1 MKSHYQVLGVSR
13 KASPAE
19 MKKAYRKLALEWH
32 PDRHPGN
39 PEAEEKFKLI
49 VLAYEV
55 LSDPEKKKRYDLGF
69 DPDSGSFDPSTIDPT
84 LLDPEEFI
92 KTFAGLFGDYLDAR
106 IPGGFKSRVKRAA
119 RRVEDQK
126 KKDKKKP
133 KKPAAKK
140 QAKKKVECTVCGDE
154 KRVALRQGSFTVF
167 VSCRACAT
175 RKAG

>member
-106 IPGGFKSRVKRAA
+106 IPGGFKSRPRKRWNA
-119 RRVEDQK
+119 RCAGMKRGLPSGRDPSPYLFPAEPVPRE
-126 KKDKKKP
+126 
-133 KKPAAKK
+133 KPA
-140 QAKKKVECTVCGDE
+140 EGYGYLWYNE
-154 KRVALRQGSFTVF
+154 H
-167 VSCRACAT
+167 AT
-175 RKAG
+175 K